1 MDMQLFVDKDFTVE
15 ASTLYTNQVIYVQ
28 ASVEYNATVQECV
41 NHLLNYIKH
50 NGEKILFMHRHEQ
63 MVL

>member
-15 ASTLYTNQVIYVQ
+15 ATTLYVNQVIYAQ

-41 NHLLNYIKH
+41 KDLLNYIKRMGRKFLH
-50 NGEKILFMHRHEQ
+50 
-63 MVL
+63 VSP